1 MKSNETPAQESV
13 HISEWTLGMWL
24 HESDSCSIVSD
35 SLWPHGLYWNSP
47 GQNTEWVA
55 YPFSSRSSW
64 PRNRTRVSCIAGGF
78 FTNWAICYSQKFFV
92 LPRGGSRENKH
103 EELHERRRN
112 KRREE
117 KQNTLRLFSL
127 RALPAGNWPIQT
139 WTPPLGESLVTKAG
153 YWQRRYKIEGT
164 CEP

>member
-13 HISEWTLGMWL
+13 HVSEWTLGMWL
-24 HESDSCSIVSD
+24 HESDSCSVVSD

-47 GQNTEWVA
+47 GQNTEWIAFPFSRQSSQGSNPGLLHCGLILYQLSHKGSPRILQWVA

-103 EELHERRRN
+103 EELHE
-112 KRREE
+112 E
-117 KQNTLRLFSL
+117 
-127 RALPAGNWPIQT
+127 LP
-139 WTPPLGESLVTKAG
+139 KAG

-164 CEP
+164 CET